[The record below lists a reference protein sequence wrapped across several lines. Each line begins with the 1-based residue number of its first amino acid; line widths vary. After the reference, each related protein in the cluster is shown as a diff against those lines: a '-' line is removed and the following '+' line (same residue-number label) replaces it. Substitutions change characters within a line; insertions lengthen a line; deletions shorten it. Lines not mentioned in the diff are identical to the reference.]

1 MQGKLLPAGRGPG
14 EDPGEGG
21 QMRTKHNETLSK
33 ETIMKLLTL
42 NANPKNNVYDIL
54 KINAYG
60 FLNEY
65 VFDMRQQKGEH
76 ITFILRPE

>member
-1 MQGKLLPAGRGPG
+1 MQGKLLPAGRG
-14 EDPGEGG
+14 PGEGG

-33 ETIMKLLTL
+33 EAIMKLLTL
-42 NANPKNNVYDIL
+42 YANLKNNVCDIL

-65 VFDMRQQKGEH
+65 VFDIRQPKGEH
-76 ITFILRPE
+76 IIFILRPE